1 MIRKRFFIW
10 NTLLAFSS
18 QDTRVNKLIYRMMRC
33 FSTVVMQPG
42 LPKCVK
48 AAEFFG
54 KGGRSIDVCEW
65 KFAFYTVII
74 GMAKLIEIGG
84 TNDSPLSAA

>member
-1 MIRKRFFIW
+1 
-10 NTLLAFSS
+10 
-18 QDTRVNKLIYRMMRC
+18 
-33 FSTVVMQPG
+33 MQSG

-54 KGGRSIDVCEW
+54 EGGRSIDVCEW

-74 GMAKLIEIGG
+74 GVAKLIEIGG